1 MSRTKGGFKTRRRH
15 KKYLKLAKGYYGL
28 RHSAYKR
35 ARETVERAL
44 CYAYVGRK
52 LKKRDF
58 RRLWNI
64 RINAFVRQEGLNY
77 STFINLLKKRDIRLN
92 RKMLALL
99 AVEDPQ
105 AMKEVLQ
112 QAKGS

>member
-15 KKYLKLAKGYYGL
+15 KKYLKMARGYYGL
-28 RHSAYKR
+28 RHSAYRR

-52 LKKRDF
+52 LKKREF

-64 RINAFVRQEGLNY
+64 RINAFVRQYGLNY
-77 STFINLLKKRDIRLN
+77 SRFINLLKQKDIRLN

-99 AVEDPQ
+99 AVEDPE
-105 AMKEVLQ
+105 AMKAVVE